1 MKKIYS
7 KPESQV
13 VDIETSRILCS
24 SEPREYRDVFGQ
36 IPGLTQN
43 TENYLA

>member
-13 VDIETSRILCS
+13 IDIEASRILCTS
-24 SEPREYRDVFGQ
+24 DPKVYRGVFGQ
-36 IPGLTQN
+36 IPGLIQDS
-43 TENYLA
+43 ENHLS

>member
-13 VDIETSRILCS
+13 IDIETSRILCS
-24 SEPREYRDVFGQ
+24 SEPNVYRGAFGQ
-36 IPGLTQN
+36 IPSLTQN

>member
-13 VDIETSRILCS
+13 IDIETSRILCTS
-24 SEPREYRDVFGQ
+24 DINVYQGVFGQ
-36 IPGLTQN
+36 IPSLTQDS
-43 TENYLA
+43 ENHLS